1 MTAKNSTIPTK
12 LEEYNDG
19 INYWV
24 SGNPQN
30 ETCPFFSIR
39 PGVLFFEKS
48 YNRGMFRTP
57 RVPSSLEVACGK
69 RELALVAVDSSP
81 QSVVPHRRRRRSSGS
96 PPSRSSS
103 PAEDVEMEEELLAN
117 LREVEELRLAIAQ
130 RISSA
135 PPGVPPE
142 AGFFQLDAPVE
153 DQSFDLSTL
162 QNDSSELSGPPG
174 TPPPLPQPIPGWM
187 SRPSP
192 SVPSGAEL
200 AVSRPRA
207 HPVPFPS
214 LPAGDVS
221 GLPRFPHFGS
231 LLGSIHRLV
240 DGPPGP
246 PPVDDQTSSSGPA
259 PSGVAPGLSPVRPEV
274 ILDSLQVASPGAV
287 VPLAPEVLQLQ
298 QQVSALEQF
307 LTGNMAVSPEA
318 LATQIT
324 HSVELQVR
332 HAHESLL
339 QLLNSQIA
347 PQVHTHVEHIISD
360 IVTRHVNPRFSG

>member
-1 MTAKNSTIPTK
+1 MSGWHREEDGRLVRVPEQDSSPERRPSPEVHRSLRSTSSEARRSRRLARVAAARASAGLTSPEVA
-12 LEEYNDG
+12 LGD
-19 INYWV
+19 
-24 SGNPQN
+24 PA
-30 ETCPFFSIR
+30 
-39 PGVLFFEKS
+39 
-48 YNRGMFRTP
+48 
-57 RVPSSLEVACGK
+57 VPSSLEVACGK

-192 SVPSGAEL
+192 SVPAGAEL

-246 PPVDDQTSSSGPA
+246 PPVDDQASSSGPA
-259 PSGVAPGLSPVRPEV
+259 PPGVAPGLSPVRPEV

-324 HSVELQVR
+324 HSVELEVK
-332 HAHESLL
+332 HAPS
-339 QLLNSQIA
+339 
-347 PQVHTHVEHIISD
+347 PC
-360 IVTRHVNPRFSG
+360 FSF